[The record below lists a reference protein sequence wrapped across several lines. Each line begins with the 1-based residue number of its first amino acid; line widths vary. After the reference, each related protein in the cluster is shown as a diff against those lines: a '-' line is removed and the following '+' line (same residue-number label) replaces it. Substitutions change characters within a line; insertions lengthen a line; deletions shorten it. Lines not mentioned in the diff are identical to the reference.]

1 MRLRTL
7 IVSAVC
13 AVCSIASPA
22 SADAISDWNK
32 KAESFVVDG
41 KLSPPRSGRATAM
54 VQIAVFEA
62 LNSITPRY
70 RPYRAALPVQGNE
83 SSDAAVAAAAAG
95 VMARLDP
102 EKAEAIRADLAQYV
116 ESLPPGE
123 GRDAGLK
130 LGDEAAAAIVATRSN
145 DGSDAPD
152 RYRPATPPGVYVPT
166 APVAVPHWPGV
177 TPFAIKSAD
186 AFRPPPPVSLTSVTW
201 KADLDEIRAYGSRE
215 STLRSPRQTED
226 AKFWLTVGPQ
236 AYLQL
241 ERQIPVLRKLK
252 GVDAARFMAVAEIA
266 RADAI
271 LAVFDA
277 KYHYGFW
284 RPVTAVRASSD
295 AEAGW
300 QPIDTTP
307 QHPEYPCAHCI
318 SAASLAAVTLR
329 AFGSD
334 TVPEL
339 TATSPTALG
348 VTHHWTSLKAFT
360 REVSEARIWAGFHY
374 RFSTRVGEDMG
385 WKIGDYVDRN
395 TMQPLKSR

>member
-1 MRLRTL
+1 MRFRTL
-7 IVSAVC
+7 LVSAVY
-13 AVCSIASPA
+13 AICSFSTPA
-22 SADAISDWNK
+22 TADAVSDWNE
-32 KAESFVVDG
+32 KAESFVVAG
-41 KLSPPRSGRATAM
+41 KMPPPRAGRATAM

-70 RPYRAALPVQGNE
+70 RPYRASFPVHGNE
-83 SSDAAVAAAAAG
+83 SPDAAVAAAAAG

-102 EKAEAIRADLAQYV
+102 EKAQAIQTDLAQYV
-116 ESLPPGE
+116 ASLPPGAARE
-123 GRDAGLK
+123 YGLK
-130 LGDEAAAAIVATRSN
+130 LGDAAAAAIVADRAH

-177 TPFAIKSAD
+177 TPFAIQSAA
-186 AFRPPPPVSLTSVTW
+186 AFRPPPPVSLTSPTW
-201 KADLDEIRAYGSRE
+201 SLDLAEIRAYGGRD
-215 STLRSPRQTED
+215 STLRSPRQSED

-236 AYLQL
+236 AYLQV
-241 ERQIPVLRKLK
+241 ERQIPVLRKLT

-284 RPVTAVRASSD
+284 RPITAVRASSEAD
-295 AEAGW
+295 AGW
-300 QPIDTTP
+300 QPIDSTP
-307 QHPEYPCAHCI
+307 AHPEYPCAHCI
-318 SAASLAAVTLR
+318 SAASLAAVVQR

-339 TATSPTALG
+339 TATSPTAPG
-348 VTHHWTSLKAFT
+348 VTHRWTSLRALT

-374 RFSTRVGEDMG
+374 RFSTRIAEDMG